1 MNELRFPFVDPPL
14 PGQVVPV
21 VDGIEWIKLPLPFAL
36 DHVNCWWL
44 SDEGGAALIDSGLNT
59 VAIHD
64 CWETVLANRSL
75 PEQLLVTHF
84 HPDHSGMAGWFAQK
98 GVSIFASQVEMEVV
112 RRIHALSDADASAGY
127 ADWYQQNGVD
137 QQAVEAA
144 RKAPNNYRRGVTSP
158 PEKVR
163 YLSDGDAVVLA
174 GVEFDV
180 MVGRGHAP
188 DMLMLYSE
196 AKSLLIAADQILPT
210 ISPNIS
216 LMPGAADHNPLLSF
230 LTDLKKLLRLPK
242 ETLVLPSHGLPFY
255 GLHER
260 IDALLEHHDHRLQ
273 QILDACREPVTA
285 AGLFPL
291 LFKRAL
297 DAQQLSFAL
306 GESLAHLRYLE
317 NQSLVACEQ
326 RNGVQYF
333 LAV

>member
-1 MNELRFPFVDPPL
+1 
-14 PGQVVPV
+14 
-21 VDGIEWIKLPLPFAL
+21 
-36 DHVNCWWL
+36 
-44 SDEGGAALIDSGLNT
+44 
-59 VAIHD
+59 
-64 CWETVLANRSL
+64 
-75 PEQLLVTHF
+75 
-84 HPDHSGMAGWFAQK
+84 
-98 GVSIFASQVEMEVV
+98 
-112 RRIHALSDADASAGY
+112 
-127 ADWYQQNGVD
+127 VD

-242 ETLVLPSHGLPFY
+242 ETLVLPSHGLPFT
-255 GLHER
+255 GLHKR
-260 IDALLEHHDHRLQ
+260 IAYLIEHHRLRLNEIEQ
-273 QILDACREPVTA
+273 ALGTWRCA
-285 AGLFPL
+285 ADLFSL
-291 LFKRAL
+291 LFRRKL
-297 DAQQLSFAL
+297 DHQQLSFAL
-306 GESLAHLRYLE
+306 GETLAHLSYLE
-317 NQSLVACEQ
+317 NQSLIQQTE
-326 RNGVQYF
+326 RDGVTYF
-333 LAV
+333 RALG